1 MLFKRILTYRL
12 ALYYLAAIWTG
23 AFALSFFDLVHQS
36 PLNMAVSTALALC
49 VCYAVNWAFAYVFGA
64 TSNWESV
71 GISGLIISLI
81 ITPPALD
88 DYAAMGFLA
97 VVAAWAM
104 ASKYLIAIKHKH
116 LFNPACFGA
125 AVLGTLLH
133 RTVSWWIGDAAI
145 LLPLIVLGGLLLV
158 HRLRYF
164 EMVAAYAVVVLSISI
179 AHGNTSSLTGIYNSF
194 SNMGIHSMFGFFGL
208 VILTEPRTAPLGTW
222 RQLVYGALVGLL
234 FSPFTHIG
242 NYYFTPEAALVCG
255 NLFTF
260 FSNKRR
266 VNRWMEKLGL
276 KTATAGGRA

>member
-1 MLFKRILTYRL
+1 MLFLRRILTYRL
-12 ALYYLAAIWTG
+12 ALYYLAAIWIG
-23 AFALSFFDLVHQS
+23 AFALSLFDIVHQT
-36 PLNMAVSTALALC
+36 PLNLAVSTALSLA
-49 VCYAVNWAFAYVFGA
+49 VCLGVNWAFAYVFGA
-64 TSNWESV
+64 NSNWESV
-71 GISGLIISLI
+71 CISGLIISLI
-81 ITPPALD
+81 ITPPALN
-88 DYAAMGFLA
+88 DYAGMGFLA

-145 LLPLIVLGGLLLV
+145 LLPLIVVGGILLV

-164 EMVAAYAVVVLSISI
+164 EMVGAYAVVVLGNSIL
-179 AHGNTSSLTGIYNSF
+179 HGNTASLAGMYSSL

-208 VILTEPRTAPLGTW
+208 VMLTEPRTAPLGRW
-222 RQLVYGALVGLL
+222 RQVVYGALVGIL

-266 VNRWMEKLGL
+266 MNRWMEKLGT
-276 KTATAGGRA
+276 KTATA

>member
-1 MLFKRILTYRL
+1 MFLKHVLTYRL
-12 ALYYLAAIWTG
+12 ALYYLAVIWLG
-23 AFALSFFDLVHQS
+23 AFALSFFDLVHQN
-36 PLNMAVSTALALC
+36 PANMALSAALALG

-64 TSNWESV
+64 NRNWESV
-71 GISGLIISLI
+71 GISGLIIALI
-81 ITPPALD
+81 ITPAGFNDPAAL
-88 DYAAMGFLA
+88 GFLA

-145 LLPLIVLGGLLLV
+145 LLPIIILGGAPLV
-158 HRLRYF
+158 HRLRYV
-164 EMVAAYAVVVLSISI
+164 EMVLAYAVVVLSISV
-179 AHGNTSSLTGIYNSF
+179 AHGNTSTLAGMYNSF
-194 SNMGIHSMFGFFGL
+194 SNMGIHSMFAFFGL
-208 VILTEPRTAPLGTW
+208 VMLTEPRTAPLGRW
-222 RQLVYGALVGLL
+222 RQVTYGALVGLL

-260 FSNKRR
+260 FFNKRR
-266 VNRWMEKLGL
+266 LKHWTEKLGM
-276 KTATAGGRA
+276 KTAPA